1 MRRGTMMIKPLTNVN
16 TLRSTANTISATSTT
31 SGHEA
36 QSLRHPPA
44 TDCLPTASSSPV
56 PAEQRG
62 GRAHEAPVADAS
74 VANGCMQGCAFSFL
88 FFAVMSVVA
97 SAFEAAGV
105 PCAGPLAAGVAG
117 GHPNARAVRG
127 HAIPFSPK

>member
-1 MRRGTMMIKPLTNVN
+1 MGAPVN
-16 TLRSTANTISATSTT
+16 PASQSAAAAT
-31 SGHEA
+31 GA
-36 QSLRHPPA
+36 APPLRHPPA

-117 GHPNARAVRG
+117 GVMGGATTAMHNRG
-127 HAIPFSPK
+127 GRGRGRGLERGLERRE